1 MVFTNKYTE
10 VLMSKFPN
18 FAGSKS
24 LEETIDLY
32 KDGEYVNI
40 HSVFTGL
47 TNYVIDELV
56 PRHETISD
64 EEVAIYQFVEEV
76 CQKYGDYPEDTDE
89 YLLDNAACT
98 CFLENLINIASW
110 GDISYSRFV
119 PYLGEK
125 SREFC
130 RAWDEFTGVKTPGLW
145 DEQA

>member
-18 FAGSKS
+18 FAKS
-24 LEETIDLY
+24 ESLLEELEFY
-32 KDGEYVNI
+32 NEGEYVNI

-47 TNYVIDELV
+47 TNYITRELV
-56 PRHETISD
+56 PQHEIVSD

-98 CFLENLINIASW
+98 CFLESLINRASW
-110 GDISYSRFV
+110 GGIPYNRFV